1 MEDQFFGSPY
11 SAILKAAISAKIF
24 PVSDFDAWQLSLSI
38 AQNCCWVPALSSINS
53 GWPCGVGG
61 RDLGKA
67 MVHGCVSRGC
77 WSFWHLLAMLS
88 SRWYIMVMLGAHE
101 SVAGPSC
108 CQFGDCVRVYL

>member
-1 MEDQFFGSPY
+1 MASVLTDFMEDQFFGSPY

-67 MVHGCVSRGC
+67 MVLRHTAVCLEVVGLSGTSWPCC
-77 WSFWHLLAMLS
+77 LLA
-88 SRWYIMVMLGAHE
+88 G
-101 SVAGPSC
+101 G
-108 CQFGDCVRVYL
+108 